1 MTYREARAMAVE
13 ELEHIESPCLEAEL
27 LLLHLTGWSRHIM
40 LLRLGEEM
48 PPELSARYRELV
60 GRRRSREPLQHIT
73 GTVDFMGREFHAGPG
88 ALIPRPETETLTET
102 FVGGLHDPGLL
113 LDAGTGSGVVAV
125 TVALTFPA
133 ALVIGSDVSR
143 EALSLAVRNRDR
155 YGAGNLLFVTGD
167 LLRAFRSGRTAFDG
181 IVANLPYVP
190 SRQIEDLEP
199 EVSRG
204 DPRIAL
210 DGGGD
215 GLDLVRKLLAS
226 VHLFLGEGGLLA
238 LELDTEQVRPVC
250 GMLMEYGHWAST
262 LTHEDLTGRERFVTA
277 RKKGTEGF

>member
-13 ELEHIESPCLEAEL
+13 ELGRIENPCLEAEL

-60 GRRRSREPLQHIT
+60 RRRISREPLQHIT

-88 ALIPRPETETLTET
+88 ALVPRPETETITEM
-102 FVGGLHDPGLL
+102 FLRDLHDPGLL

-125 TVALTFPA
+125 TVAMTFPE

-155 YGAGNLLFVTGD
+155 YGAGNLMFVMGD
-167 LLRAFRSGRTAFDG
+167 LLRAFRYGRTAFDG

-226 VHLFLGEGGLLA
+226 VHLYLGEGGLLA

-250 GMLMEYGHWAST
+250 GMLMECGHWTST
-262 LTHEDLTGRERFVTA
+262 LMHEDLTGRERFVTA
-277 RKKGTEGF
+277 RKRGTEGF